1 LVATWGNLVNRSVS
15 LVHKHF
21 GSVPSPGAL
30 TPEDEAVRAATTG
43 AFGAVGDL
51 IGAARFKAA
60 LGEAMALAGV
70 VNAYVSQQE
79 PWALV
84 KADKDRAATVLH
96 VALSA
101 VADLSVLFTPF
112 MPESSERV
120 RELLGLPAG
129 LGPEPEVELAGT
141 DGQRVLRTPAPKG
154 RWAPV
159 TLEPGTPV
167 GPAKLLF
174 TKLDPAIV
182 DEELR
187 RLDPDN

>member
-1 LVATWGNLVNRSVS
+1 VATWGNLVNRSVS
-15 LVHKHF
+15 LAHKHF
-21 GSVPSPGAL
+21 GTVPPPGPL

-43 AFGAVGDL
+43 GFAAVGDL

-60 LGEAMALAGV
+60 LAETMALAGA

-84 KADKDRAATVLH
+84 KADKERAATVLN

-112 MPESSERV
+112 LPHSSEQV

-129 LGPEPEVELAGT
+129 LGPEPEVGLAGT
-141 DGQRVLRTPAPKG
+141 DGQRVLRTPPPDG
-154 RWAPV
+154 RWGPV
-159 TLEPGTPV
+159 TLEPGAPV
-167 GPAKLLF
+167 GPARPLF
-174 TKLDPAIV
+174 AKLDPSIV

-187 RLDPDN
+187 RLDPGT